1 MKREVIKKMIEIAG
15 SERAGDLSYDLKAL
29 EGYDGEFL
37 WITYG
42 KHYTRLVKCS
52 EEFILK
58 NLNEDQ
64 SSKYN
69 YARNGWKLSTPDF
82 DNQKCYWYYSDVGN
96 FLEIELSQAEK
107 FSSWIYDN
115 AVAKWKADGNE
126 FPSQLTV
133 GSIRFMCDDSYV
145 NEQMEYAEKHN
156 DNSLKNIFDSFKNR
170 PRCND
175 SHEIVISRDFAE
187 RSFIFTELIDGKP
200 QLNGG
205 IIFHGYPEEGYKD
218 GCSVQLTKSYGW
230 SVHT

>member
-15 SERAGDLSYDLKAL
+15 FERAGDLSYDLKAL

-187 RSFIFTELIDGKP
+187 RSFIFTELINGKP